1 MIKKTKIN
9 KTTKTMKRKTKRRM
23 TTMKIRKMMNK
34 KNSELKKRE
43 KDSLIS
49 GKNSDKMLNLVSLK
63 ILPTDKNSPKFQDGT
78 HQETPPN

>member
-1 MIKKTKIN
+1 M
-9 KTTKTMKRKTKRRM
+9 MKRKTKRKKM
-23 TTMKIRKMMNK
+23 MMKMRKTMNK

-49 GKNSDKMLNLVSLK
+49 GKNSDKMLSLVSLK

-78 HQETPPN
+78 HQETPLN